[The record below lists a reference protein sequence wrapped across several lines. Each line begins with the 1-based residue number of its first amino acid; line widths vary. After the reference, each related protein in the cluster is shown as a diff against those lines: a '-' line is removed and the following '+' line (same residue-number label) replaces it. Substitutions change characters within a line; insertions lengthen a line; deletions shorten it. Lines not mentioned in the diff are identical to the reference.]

1 MINIRKT
8 LLTALLALATS
19 PVVAEPQRV
28 VSIGGAL
35 TEIVYALGAQQ
46 TLVGSDTTS
55 YYPAPAEQLPKVG
68 YMRMLSAEGILSLE
82 PELVLMTEE
91 AGPPA
96 VIEQLRAAGVEL
108 LQLPPGRSLADIEHS
123 IVSIGAALQRQRQ
136 ADSLIEQLR
145 AQNQQLVE
153 LTAAVDNQR
162 PRVMFIMNIGG
173 GAPMVAGTN
182 TAANSIIALS
192 GADNIVEGYSG
203 YKPLS
208 PEAAVALRPDV
219 ILTTERV
226 IASGGT
232 DNLLENPA
240 VALTPAGQ
248 RGHVI
253 AMDALLLLG
262 FGPRTLSAALQ
273 LHQAY
278 LDL

>member
-1 MINIRKT
+1 MINISKT

-46 TLVGSDTTS
+46 TLIGSDTTS
-55 YYPAPAEQLPKVG
+55 YYPESAGQLPKVG